1 VSDITV
7 QIRTQRIVVNPM
19 ANTVTVVNAGPQGP
33 PGTGGALTAEQAVDT
48 VAAALVGGANT
59 EITYDDPAGEI
70 TIDHNPELIDHDWK
84 IDGWA
89 PFTEHIVND
98 DASSAASQTTSVVN
112 NRGRI
117 TNSAAAG
124 SLRKAYMRAGTE
136 WMDSEV
142 QTLMYGA
149 DVFNS
154 GGTNPATPQGGHFH
168 RAYVDVDGYWRAIVV
183 TNNIF
188 ATDVNV
194 INANVWNSDPTE
206 SDVNRLDLGTN
217 GGAKTHG
224 AEQLQRSARIVGV
237 NRFIFGVSIN
247 EYYVQPGNANGIQVG
262 EMCVVDALLD
272 STFDIATAQAV
283 TARNVGALQFQD
295 LEGGAAV
302 THKFEGGTIIPTQ
315 EGARRWWP
323 YWIKSRL
330 VGSKLAVKAWR
341 YVDPEPDWADSSAV
355 NNYDFAGANVP
366 SPGAR
371 YPDEPGLCGVIGA
384 HIRNTRYFEYGRF
397 IARKL

>member
-1 VSDITV
+1 MSDITV

-89 PFTEHIVND
+89 PFTEHIVSE

-124 SLRKAYMRAGTE
+124 NLRKAYMRAGTE

-168 RAYVDVDGYWRAIVV
+168 RAYFDVDGYWRAIVV
-183 TNNIF
+183 TNNVF

-194 INANVWNSDPTE
+194 INANVWNTDLTE
-206 SDVNRLDLGTN
+206 SLDLGTN
-217 GGAKTHG
+217 GGSKTHS
-224 AEQLQRSARIVGV
+224 ADQLQRSARVCGV
-237 NRFIFGVSIN
+237 TRFIFGISIN
-247 EYYVQPGNANGIQVG
+247 EYMITPANANGIQVG
-262 EMCVVDALLD
+262 ESCVVDTTLD

-283 TARNVGALQFQD
+283 SGKGVGILQFQD
-295 LEGGAAV
+295 AEGGSAV
-302 THKFEGGTIIPTQ
+302 THKFEHGTIIPTQ

-366 SPGAR
+366 SPGAL